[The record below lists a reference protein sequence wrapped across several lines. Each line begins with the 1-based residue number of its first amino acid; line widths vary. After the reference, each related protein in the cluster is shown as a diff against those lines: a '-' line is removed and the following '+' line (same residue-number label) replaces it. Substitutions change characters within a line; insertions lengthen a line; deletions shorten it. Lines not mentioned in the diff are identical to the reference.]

1 MSQDNGS
8 NQTGTRDLDV
18 TVASQRRRQII
29 EAARACITE
38 DGVEKLT
45 LRKVGERAQVS
56 HATIAYYFKTRKD
69 LIDSALQEI
78 SDDFLDGLRQRQL
91 LYGMGDLV
99 DLVDVFLRPDNESA
113 RFVAQ
118 MIDAGQHD
126 IELRATH
133 DEFIRYGRE
142 RIEQSIRVAMEMGD
156 LRTDVDPVLAAAL
169 FHTILIWWQS
179 ELAAGATTR
188 DLAFDVGKLLLH
200 VLENREPVGSAKE
213 RKQKKT
219 NGARAESG
227 ARSSSNGTSTTE
239 IIEASLLQDP
249 NLTSAARLTLVDSFK
264 NLYQMA
270 ADMSKREVHP

>member
-91 LYGMGDLV
+91 LYGCNVAAPELSPDLSV
-99 DLVDVFLRPDNESA
+99 ICS
-113 RFVAQ
+113 
-118 MIDAGQHD
+118 
-126 IELRATH
+126 
-133 DEFIRYGRE
+133 
-142 RIEQSIRVAMEMGD
+142 
-156 LRTDVDPVLAAAL
+156 
-169 FHTILIWWQS
+169 
-179 ELAAGATTR
+179 
-188 DLAFDVGKLLLH
+188 
-200 VLENREPVGSAKE
+200 
-213 RKQKKT
+213 
-219 NGARAESG
+219 
-227 ARSSSNGTSTTE
+227 
-239 IIEASLLQDP
+239 EAS
-249 NLTSAARLTLVDSFK
+249 R
-264 NLYQMA
+264 M
-270 ADMSKREVHP
+270 RRR